1 MLMGSFVDKDLQNRQ
16 PVNVIAD
23 MQNIV
28 PNFVDTF
35 NEQIAVVVL
44 VTRRARR

>member
-1 MLMGSFVDKDLQNRQ
+1 MKLPVGSFNKAALS
-16 PVNVIAD
+16 P
-23 MQNIV
+23 NIV